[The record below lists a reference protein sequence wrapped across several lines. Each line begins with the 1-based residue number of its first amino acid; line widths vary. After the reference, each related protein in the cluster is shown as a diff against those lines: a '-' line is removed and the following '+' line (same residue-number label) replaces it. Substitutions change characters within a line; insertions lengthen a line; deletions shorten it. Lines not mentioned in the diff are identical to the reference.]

1 MKSLS
6 RVWLFTTPRT
16 AAHQDPPSM
25 GFSRQEHW
33 SGLPL
38 PTLKCYVRYIQRNH
52 KKMSSNSDGR
62 VREWCLKIMIYNLN
76 LFGKKSLQVDLE
88 KEGVSICSWPMARN
102 HFDLYRPLT
111 WCSERLE
118 EKETTEAETVGWHH
132 QLNGHEFE
140 QSGEGQGSLACCSPW
155 RRKASDRTEQL
166 NTNRSN
172 NL

>member
-6 RVWLFTTPRT
+6 RVRLFTTPRT
-16 AAHQDPPSM
+16 AAHQAPPSM
-25 GFSRQEHW
+25 GFSRQEYW
-33 SGLPL
+33 SGGPL
-38 PTLKCYVRYIQRNH
+38 STLKCYVRYIQRNH

-76 LFGKKSLQVDLE
+76 LFGKKSIQVDLE
-88 KEGVSICSWPMARN
+88 KEGVSLCSWPMARN
-102 HFDLYRPLT
+102 QFDLYRPLT
-111 WCSERLE
+111 WK
-118 EKETTEAETVGWHH
+118 EKETTEDETVGRHH

-140 QSGEGQGSLACCSPW
+140 QSGEGQGGLACCSPW
-155 RRKASDRTEQL
+155 RRKASDRAEQL